1 MTTTPRRLGKY
12 ELRQLLGHGSVG
24 EVWKGYDLQRRQD
37 VAVKLLHPDLLQSDP
52 NFINLFL
59 KEWQFI
65 IALRHPNIVQVHDA
79 NVTRSNETRVTT
91 PYIVMDYIEGH
102 TTLADVI
109 QRTSRVG
116 KFPAVADIVHIFS
129 RVGAAVDYAH
139 EQQIFHDDIKPTNIL
154 LDTHTTGTT
163 EQCTYGE
170 PVLTDFGIARLPI
183 NEATLSPLY
192 MSPEQ
197 VIGRPSNARS
207 DIYALGVMLYE
218 MCTGVLPFHG
228 ESNVAIMMHH
238 INTLPTPPMLINQN
252 IPPDLSEV
260 ILRAMA
266 KDPNARFAT
275 ASLLA
280 SALAEACAV
289 AQDPHL
295 LNKKAQTTGGTGATG
310 EVPLFSMSSGSLPIT
325 SNLGEQTAS
334 NVNLPPILGVAQP
347 AQGMGIEGGQESQRG
362 RRTPGTSAKIPAAQV
377 QRRMFP
383 LDERAA
389 APNNPASSTR
399 QGQRISSQ
407 ATPPASSVVN
417 SDTLVPHYPFST
429 GQLSGTGKVHTP
441 PAIPMIPGSTRTRQR
456 KKSGSSPF
464 LSPLALI
471 IICLLLLLAVIGSL
485 GTSLL
490 LRRTTVTTPKP
501 VVGQVFLQDDALGR
515 DDTLRIQMQGI
526 AAPAQ
531 GKHYFAWLQ
540 QSTGQII
547 PLGSLSF
554 QNGSASLFYPG
565 NSQHAN
571 LLATMQAVIVTLE
584 TDGSKAP
591 AFHSGAKVYQASF
604 AATMLPYIQH
614 ILYSLPG
621 FPVRG
626 GLSAGLFD
634 TVQGMNDKAA
644 SIVDS
649 LRGKP
654 ADDALAIRQAT
665 RIIELIDGTQFARS
679 SGDLPQGLPSMLTLP
694 VGLISSATQQ
704 GYIDALATQVDKLKQ
719 VAGDNTELLRHI
731 QNVEN
736 ALTDLQN
743 WVVKMRTYDVQI
755 LSATNLSDPAII
767 NVALQ
772 LRQLVQDAYTGRVV
786 PPNDS
791 PLPILG
797 SAGAT
802 QAYAECQYLATLDVR
817 YEPL

>member
-1 MTTTPRRLGKY
+1 MTTTPRRLGRY
-12 ELRQLLGHGSVG
+12 ELRQLLGHGSAG

-37 VAVKLLHPDLLQSDP
+37 VAVKLLHPDLLQFDP

-65 IALRHPNIVQVHDA
+65 IALHHPNIVQVHDA

-116 KFPAVADIVHIFS
+116 KFLAVADIVHIFS
-129 RVGAAVDYAH
+129 SIGEAVDYAH
-139 EQQIFHDDIKPTNIL
+139 EQQIFHDDIKPSNIL
-154 LDTHTTGTT
+154 LDTHNTKNTRNT
-163 EQCTYGE
+163 EQLTNGE
-170 PVLTDFGIARLPI
+170 PMLTDFGIARLPI

-197 VIGRPSNARS
+197 VIGRPSHSRS

-218 MCTGVLPFHG
+218 ICTGVLPFHG

-238 INTLPTPPMLINQN
+238 INTLPTPPMLINPN

-280 SALAEACAV
+280 SALAEACAI

-295 LNKKAQTTGGTGATG
+295 LDKKARTAEATG
-310 EVPLFSMSSGSLPIT
+310 EVPLFSMSSGPLPLT
-325 SNLGEQTAS
+325 SNQREQTT
-334 NVNLPPILGVAQP
+334 NNLPPILGVAQP
-347 AQGMGIEGGQESQRG
+347 ALGNAMGIQEVQEKRG
-362 RRTPGTSAKIPAAQV
+362 ISAKIPAAQV
-377 QRRMFP
+377 PRTMFP
-383 LDERAA
+383 LDEKAVV
-389 APNNPASSTR
+389 PDHHTLPTR
-399 QGQRISSQ
+399 QGQRMPSQ
-407 ATPPASSVVN
+407 AMPSVPPVAN

-429 GQLSGTGKVHTP
+429 GQLSTGQLSGTGKVYTP
-441 PAIPMIPGSTRTRQR
+441 LAIPTTPGSVRTQHG
-456 KKSGSSPF
+456 KKTGSSAF
-464 LSPLALI
+464 LSPLSLI

-485 GTSLL
+485 ATSLL
-490 LRRTTVTTPKP
+490 LHRTNTTVATPKP
-501 VVGQVFLQDDALGR
+501 VVGHVFLQDDALGR
-515 DDTLRIQMQGI
+515 DDTLRMEMQGI
-526 AAPAQ
+526 PAPAQ

-540 QSTGQII
+540 QNTGQVI
-547 PLGSLSF
+547 PLGSLPV
-554 QNGSASLFYPG
+554 QNGSASLLYTG
-565 NSQHAN
+565 GGQHTN

-584 TDGSKAP
+584 ADGQNAP
-591 AFHSGAKVYQASF
+591 TTFHSNAKVYQASF
-604 AATMLPYIQH
+604 APTMLPYIQH

-621 FPVRG
+621 FPARG

-634 TVQGMNDKAA
+634 TILGMNDKAA

-654 ADDALAIRQAT
+654 ADEALAIRQAT

-679 SGDLPQGLPSMLTLP
+679 SGDLPQALPSMLALP

-719 VAGDNTELLRHI
+719 VAGNNTELLRHI
-731 QNVEN
+731 QNVDN
-736 ALTDLQN
+736 ALTDLRD
-743 WVVKMRTYDVQI
+743 WVAKMRTYDVQI
-755 LSATNLSDPAII
+755 LSATNLGDPAII

-772 LRQLVQDAYTGRVV
+772 LKQLVQDAYTGRVV

-817 YEPL
+817 

>member
-12 ELRQLLGHGSVG
+12 ELRQLLGHGSAG

-65 IALRHPNIVQVHDA
+65 IALHHPNIVQVHDA
-79 NVTRSNETRVTT
+79 SVTRSNETRVTT

-154 LDTHTTGTT
+154 LDTHTTDTT
-163 EQCTYGE
+163 DQWTYGE

-197 VIGRPSNARS
+197 VIGRPSNSRS
-207 DIYALGVMLYE
+207 DIYALGVILYE

-252 IPPDLSEV
+252 IPPELSEV

-275 ASLLA
+275 ASVLA
-280 SALAEACAV
+280 SALAEACAI

-295 LNKKAQTTGGTGATG
+295 LNKKAQTAEGTGATG
-310 EVPLFSMSSGSLPIT
+310 EVPLFYMSSGPLPIT

-347 AQGMGIEGGQESQRG
+347 AQGMGIQGGQERQERQGGQR
-362 RRTPGTSAKIPAAQV
+362 TQGTSAKIPAAQV
-377 QRRMFP
+377 QRTMFP
-383 LDERAA
+383 LDEKAVV
-389 APNNPASSTR
+389 PNSPLSSTR
-399 QGQRISSQ
+399 QVPRISSQ
-407 ATPPASSVVN
+407 SLPPVPSSVK

-441 PAIPMIPGSTRTRQR
+441 PAIPMTPGSARARQG
-456 KKSGSSPF
+456 KKSSSSPF

-471 IICLLLLLAVIGSL
+471 IICLLLLLAVVGSL
-485 GTSLL
+485 VTSQLL
-490 LRRTTVTTPKP
+490 HRAALTTPK
-501 VVGQVFLQDDALGR
+501 VVGHVFLQDDALGR
-515 DDTLRIQMQGI
+515 DDTLRIEMQGV

-531 GKHYFAWLQ
+531 GKQYFAWLQ
-540 QSTGQII
+540 QSTGQVI
-547 PLGSLSF
+547 PLGSLPF
-554 QNGSASLFYPG
+554 QNGSASLLYTG
-565 NSQHAN
+565 NSQHSN

-584 TDGSKAP
+584 TDGSSTP
-591 AFHSGAKVYQASF
+591 AFHSDAKVYQASF

-621 FPVRG
+621 FPARG

-665 RIIELIDGTQFARS
+665 RIIELIDGTQFAQS
-679 SGDLPQGLPSMLTLP
+679 SGDLPQALPSMLTLP

-704 GYIDALATQVDKLKQ
+704 GYIDALAAQIDKLKQ
-719 VAGDNTELLRHI
+719 VAGDNTDLLRHI

-755 LSATNLSDPAII
+755 LSATNLNDPAII

-802 QAYAECQYLATLDVR
+802 QAYAECQYLAALDIR
-817 YEPL
+817 